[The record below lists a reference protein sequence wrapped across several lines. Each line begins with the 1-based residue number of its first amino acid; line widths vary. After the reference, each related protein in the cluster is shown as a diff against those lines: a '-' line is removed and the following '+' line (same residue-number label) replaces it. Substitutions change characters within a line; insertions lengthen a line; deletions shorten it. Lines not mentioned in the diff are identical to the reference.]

1 MSNDININNYEAYL
15 LDYYEGRLNT
25 KFIEEL
31 KTFVIMHPELN
42 IDLEHSLIYIDNEPK
57 EIINKTTLYKFD
69 EDAIIA
75 YVEDVATDNE
85 KTKIN
90 NSLQDN
96 AWLQKEISL
105 YQKTKLQ
112 PDYNITFNNKEKL
125 KKRPVYFLYS
135 RIAAAI
141 VLFSVTT
148 ILIIYFINK
157 DKDLKNNNIILVQK
171 PDIPKQKDT
180 TTIQIHPQNFV
191 INKQTPKHQ
200 INNNNNKAQHITEYQ
215 KEQIKDTTTQIQNIE
230 KDLVINPNTE
240 YKQITIVTQTVTQN
254 NTIKYSSLDSIPTDE
269 QTPIVQNNQKL
280 LGRIWNKIKTITGY
294 SIKPTRVD
302 VFYNDNRMIGINTY
316 TIQKV
321 TDY

>member
-1 MSNDININNYEAYL
+1 MSGGININNYEAYL
-15 LDYYEGRLNT
+15 LDYYEGRLDA

-31 KTFVIMHPELN
+31 KAFVIMHPELN
-42 IDLEHSLIYIDNEPK
+42 IDLEQSLIYIDNEPK
-57 EIINKTTLYKFD
+57 DIINKTTLYKFD
-69 EDAIIA
+69 EDTIIA
-75 YVEDVATDNE
+75 YVEAVATDNE

-96 AWLQKEISL
+96 AWLQKEIGL
-105 YQKTKLQ
+105 YQKTRLQ
-112 PDYNITFNNKEKL
+112 PDYNITFNDKEKL
-125 KKRPVYFLYS
+125 KKRPIYFLYS

-148 ILIIYFINK
+148 ALIIYFINK
-157 DKDLKNNNIILVQK
+157 DKELKNDNIILVQN

-180 TTIQIHPQNFV
+180 TITQIHPQNVV

-200 INNNNNKAQHITEYQ
+200 INNNNTKAQHITEYQ
-215 KEQIKDTTTQIQNIE
+215 KEQIKDTATQIQNIE
-230 KDLVINPNTE
+230 KDLMTNPNTE

-254 NTIKYSSLDSIPTDE
+254 TTIKYSSLDSIPTDE